1 MGDALHLKKEEEK
14 KMQIKTRLI
23 MGPFIVSQKK
33 QI

>member
-14 KMQIKTRLI
+14 KMKIKTRLI